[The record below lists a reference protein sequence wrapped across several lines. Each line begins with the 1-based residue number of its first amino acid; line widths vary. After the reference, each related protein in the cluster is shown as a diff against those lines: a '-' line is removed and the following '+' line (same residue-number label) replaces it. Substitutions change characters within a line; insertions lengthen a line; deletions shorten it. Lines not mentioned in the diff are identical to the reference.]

1 MLMRHAG
8 TRVLS
13 GVYEMVD
20 RRGYAPRTAG
30 CKPADLL
37 TPPARGSE
45 RGSLHECA
53 ARRARR
59 AGASEANLTAR

>member
-1 MLMRHAG
+1 
-8 TRVLS
+8 
-13 GVYEMVD
+13 MVD